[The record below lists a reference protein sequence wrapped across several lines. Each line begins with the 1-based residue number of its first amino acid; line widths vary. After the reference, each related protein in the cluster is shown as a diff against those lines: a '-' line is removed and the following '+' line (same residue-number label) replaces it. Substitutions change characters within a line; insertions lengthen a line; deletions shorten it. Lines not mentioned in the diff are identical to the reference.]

1 VHEES
6 KKRRG
11 KDEDEDDDNGL
22 EMMNMEENGHTMM
35 VRLVVVV

>member
-1 VHEES
+1 MR
-6 KKRRG
+6 KARKRRG

-35 VRLVVVV
+35 VRFVVVV

>member
-1 VHEES
+1 MRRAEKGEE
-6 KKRRG
+6 